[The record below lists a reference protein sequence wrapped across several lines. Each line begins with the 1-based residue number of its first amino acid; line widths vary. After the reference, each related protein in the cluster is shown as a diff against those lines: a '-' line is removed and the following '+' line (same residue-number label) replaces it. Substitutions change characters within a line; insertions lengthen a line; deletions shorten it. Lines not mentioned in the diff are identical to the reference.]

1 MGNREGCQVSDKR
14 LADLEFRLA
23 FQEDALNSLDQVVA
37 RQQRDIEDLQR
48 LNRELYR
55 RLREWEER
63 LEAGSEGAEEK
74 PPHY

>member
-1 MGNREGCQVSDKR
+1 MSDKR

-23 FQEDALNSLDQVVA
+23 FQEDALNTLDQVVA
-37 RQQRDIEDLQR
+37 RQQREIADLQR
-48 LNRELYR
+48 INRELHR

-63 LEAGSEGAEEK
+63 LEAGPDAVSTEQK